1 MAYKDSLKT
10 LFLLSGFYIMDK
22 ELNKKNKPVSLKER
36 WESDIESRYY
46 MLKNNPLEVPPIT
59 QEERERCKR
68 EFNITFPDDI

>member
-1 MAYKDSLKT
+1 
-10 LFLLSGFYIMDK
+10 MDK